1 MNNER
6 RKRIKLAIENLQNLQ
21 AQVESI
27 KDEVEDLQGEESDAF
42 DNLPESLQSSDKG
55 LSMEACIDNLSSAAN
70 DLDSFDFDA
79 VVTALE
85 SAME

>member
-6 RKRIKLAIENLQNLQ
+6 RKRIKLAIEKLQDLQ
-21 AQVESI
+21 VQVEAV
-27 KDEVEDLQGEESDAF
+27 KDEVEDLQGEETDAF

-55 LSMEACIDNLSSAAN
+55 LSMEACIDNLSSAA
-70 DLDSFDFDA
+70 DELDSFDFDA

-85 SAME
+85 SAVE

>member
-6 RKRIKLAIENLQNLQ
+6 RKRIKLAIGRLQDLQ

-27 KDEVEDLQGEESDAF
+27 KDDVDSLQSEESDAF
-42 DNLPESLQSSDKG
+42 DSLPESLQGSDKG
-55 LSMEACIDNLSSAAN
+55 LSMETCIDNLSSVV
-70 DLDSFDFDA
+70 DELDSFDFDA

>member
-6 RKRIKLAIENLQNLQ
+6 RNRIKLAIEKLQNLQ

-55 LSMEACIDNLSSAAN
+55 LSMEACIDNLSSAAD

-79 VVTALE
+79 IVTALE
-85 SAME
+85 NAAE

>member
-6 RKRIKLAIENLQNLQ
+6 RKRIKLAIEKLQNLQ

-55 LSMEACIDNLSSAAN
+55 LSMEACIDNLSSAA
-70 DLDSFDFDA
+70 DELDSFDFDA

>member
-6 RKRIKLAIENLQNLQ
+6 RKRIKLAIEKLQDLQ
-21 AQVESI
+21 VQVESI
-27 KDEVEDLQGEESDAF
+27 KDDVDSLQSEETDAF

-55 LSMEACIDNLSSAAN
+55 LSMETCIDNLSSAAN